1 MKVSNIQINDY
12 SIKYNTSKYK
22 DLIEKNK
29 HLLPTFTKLGLQF
42 QLLDSNEAFAN
53 AIRVVFNDEL
63 LVKYLDG
70 SIFEINTN
78 DKYLLPDNILE
89 RIALIPLKQNTN
101 INKKYKINI
110 TNNTTDII
118 KVYSKEIKS
127 LDSSTSIDFNPNILL
142 CTLRPNKHLIINN
155 IKINEDHG
163 FQNHIFSLGSFQYEI
178 INTDFKTL
186 SLNTNSSDFQLE
198 LINNGNIELD
208 DLVNKIYDNL
218 YVRLKKIQTDINA
231 YQLENHSSDI
241 SKILTDVFI
250 IKNADSNDLYEI
262 HLVHEYNNIGNLLT
276 KYIYDLDNN
285 IELINYKLEHP
296 LRHKVIINIKHSQYK
311 KLINNAIE
319 NIIKDLNTF
328 KDSLLKHIN
337 KK

>member
-118 KVYSKEIKS
+118 KYIVKKS
-127 LDSSTSIDFNPNILL
+127 
-142 CTLRPNKHLIINN
+142 
-155 IKINEDHG
+155 
-163 FQNHIFSLGSFQYEI
+163 NH
-178 INTDFKTL
+178 
-186 SLNTNSSDFQLE
+186 
-198 LINNGNIELD
+198 
-208 DLVNKIYDNL
+208 
-218 YVRLKKIQTDINA
+218 
-231 YQLENHSSDI
+231 
-241 SKILTDVFI
+241 
-250 IKNADSNDLYEI
+250 
-262 HLVHEYNNIGNLLT
+262 
-276 KYIYDLDNN
+276 
-285 IELINYKLEHP
+285 
-296 LRHKVIINIKHSQYK
+296 
-311 KLINNAIE
+311 
-319 NIIKDLNTF
+319 
-328 KDSLLKHIN
+328 
-337 KK
+337 